1 MIIFLRHAQAE
12 NNAKRILAGRT
23 EGVHLTK
30 TGIEQ
35 AEQIAKYLKPLDI
48 SAIYSSPIERAS
60 HTAEIVAKNN
70 SLDHNLDDRL
80 TEIEMGKFT
89 RMNYDDM
96 FAKYGNI
103 FLKFYENDPVIAEHE
118 VETFPDVQKR
128 VLDMVDHV
136 LKKHNNENVILVTH
150 MDPIKSMLAKVMN
163 LLPETLFELIIANA
177 SLTII
182 KEQDKKFSLSAINAM
197 NIDRYYQTWYP
208 KSSINFKLYRSATQS
223 NDNEQNISIINHH
236 CDFMHNPNN

>member
-12 NNAKRILAGRT
+12 NNTKRILAGRT
-23 EGVHLTK
+23 DGVSLTK
-30 TGIEQ
+30 VGIEQ
-35 AEQIAKYLKPLDI
+35 AQRIAKYLKPLDI

-60 HTAEIVAKNN
+60 HTAEIVAKNR
-70 SLDHNLDDRL
+70 SLEVVLDERL
-80 TEIEMGKFT
+80 TEIDMGKFT

-118 VETFPDVQKR
+118 VETYLHVQRR
-128 VLDMVDHV
+128 VRDMVDHIV
-136 LKKHNNENVILVTH
+136 KKHKNENVILVTH
-150 MDPIKSMLAKVMN
+150 MDPIKSMLSTVMD
-163 LLPETLFELIIANA
+163 LKPKALFELIIANA

-197 NIDRYYQTWYP
+197 DIDRYYQTW
-208 KSSINFKLYRSATQS
+208 
-223 NDNEQNISIINHH
+223 
-236 CDFMHNPNN
+236 

>member
-12 NNAKRILAGRT
+12 NNTKRILAGRT

-30 TGIEQ
+30 AGIEQ
-35 AEQIAKYLKPLDI
+35 AESIAKYLKSLDI

-70 SLDHNLDDRL
+70 SLDYELDDRI
-80 TEIEMGKFT
+80 TEIDMGRFT

-118 VETFPDVQKR
+118 VETFLEVQR
-128 VLDMVDHV
+128 RILDMVTHV
-136 LKKHNNENVILVTH
+136 VKKHKNENVILVTH
-150 MDPIKSMLAKVMN
+150 MDPIKSMLSTVMD
-163 LLPETLFELIIANA
+163 LKPKTLFELIIANA

-182 KEQDKKFSLSAINAM
+182 KEHENKFSLSAINAM
-197 NIDRYYQTWYP
+197 DIDRYYQTW
-208 KSSINFKLYRSATQS
+208 
-223 NDNEQNISIINHH
+223 
-236 CDFMHNPNN
+236 

>member
-12 NNAKRILAGRT
+12 NNTKRILAGRT
-23 EGVHLTK
+23 EGVPLTK

-35 AEQIAKYLKPLDI
+35 AERIAKYLASIDI
-48 SAIYSSPIERAS
+48 SAIYSSPIERAK
-60 HTAEIVAKNN
+60 HTAGIVAKNC
-70 SLDHNLDDRL
+70 SLEEVVIDERL
-80 TEIEMGKFT
+80 TEIDMGKFT

-103 FLKFYENDPVIAEHE
+103 FLKFYENDPVISEHE

-163 LLPETLFELIIANA
+163 LVPQTLFELIIANA

-182 KEQDKKFSLSAINAM
+182 TEQDKKFSLSAINAM
-197 NIDRYYQTWYP
+197 NVDRYDQT
-208 KSSINFKLYRSATQS
+208 
-223 NDNEQNISIINHH
+223 
-236 CDFMHNPNN
+236 C

>member
-12 NNAKRILAGRT
+12 NNTKRILAGRT

-30 TGIEQ
+30 AGIEQ
-35 AEQIAKYLKPLDI
+35 AESIAKYLKSLDI

-70 SLDHNLDDRL
+70 SLDYELDDRI
-80 TEIEMGKFT
+80 TEIDMGRFT

-118 VETFPDVQKR
+118 VETFLEVQR
-128 VLDMVDHV
+128 RILDMVAHV
-136 LKKHNNENVILVTH
+136 VKKHKNENVILVTH
-150 MDPIKSMLAKVMN
+150 MDPIKSMLSIVMD
-163 LLPETLFELIIANA
+163 LKPKTLFELIIANA

-182 KEQDKKFSLSAINAM
+182 KEHENKFSLSAINAM
-197 NIDRYYQTWYP
+197 DIDRYYQTW
-208 KSSINFKLYRSATQS
+208 
-223 NDNEQNISIINHH
+223 
-236 CDFMHNPNN
+236 

>member
-12 NNAKRILAGRT
+12 NNTKRILAGRT
-23 EGVHLTK
+23 EGVPLTK

-35 AEQIAKYLKPLDI
+35 AERISEYLNPLDI
-48 SAIYSSPIERAS
+48 TAIYSSPIERAK
-60 HTAEIVAKNN
+60 HTAEIVANAFDQDTVGVE
-70 SLDHNLDDRL
+70 LDERL
-80 TEIEMGKFT
+80 TEIDMGKFT

-96 FAKYGNI
+96 FAKYGKI

-128 VLDMVDHV
+128 ILDMVDHV
-136 LKKHNNENVILVTH
+136 LKKHKNENVILVTH

-197 NIDRYYQTWYP
+197 NIDRYYQT
-208 KSSINFKLYRSATQS
+208 L
-223 NDNEQNISIINHH
+223 
-236 CDFMHNPNN
+236 

>member
-12 NNAKRILAGRT
+12 NNTKRILAGRT
-23 EGVHLTK
+23 EGVPLTK

-35 AEQIAKYLKPLDI
+35 AERIAKYLKPLDI

-60 HTAEIVAKNN
+60 HTAKIVAKNN
-70 SLDHNLDDRL
+70 SLDCELDDRL
-80 TEIEMGKFT
+80 TEIDMGKFT

-118 VETFPDVQKR
+118 VETFPQVQSR
-128 VLDMVDHV
+128 ILNMVSHIV
-136 LKKHNNENVILVTH
+136 EKHKNENVILVTH
-150 MDPIKSMLAKVMN
+150 MDPIKSMLSTVMD
-163 LLPETLFELIIANA
+163 LRPKALFELIIANA

-197 NIDRYYQTWYP
+197 NIDRYYQTW
-208 KSSINFKLYRSATQS
+208 
-223 NDNEQNISIINHH
+223 
-236 CDFMHNPNN
+236 

>member
-23 EGVHLTK
+23 EGIHLTK

-35 AEQIAKYLKPLDI
+35 AERIAKYLKPLDI

-118 VETFPDVQKR
+118 VETFPEVQSR
-128 VLDMVDHV
+128 ILDMVNHIV
-136 LKKHNNENVILVTH
+136 EKHKNENVILVTH
-150 MDPIKSMLAKVMN
+150 MDPIKSMLSTVMD
-163 LLPETLFELIIANA
+163 LKPKALFELIIANA

-197 NIDRYYQTWYP
+197 NIDRYYQTW
-208 KSSINFKLYRSATQS
+208 
-223 NDNEQNISIINHH
+223 
-236 CDFMHNPNN
+236 

>member
-30 TGIEQ
+30 TGLEQ
-35 AEQIAKYLKPLDI
+35 AERIAKYLKPLDI

-103 FLKFYENDPVIAEHE
+103 FLKFYENDPVIAEQE
-118 VETFPDVQKR
+118 VETFPHVQER
-128 VLDMVDHV
+128 ILGMVNHIV
-136 LKKHNNENVILVTH
+136 EKHKNENVILVTH
-150 MDPIKSMLAKVMN
+150 MDPIKSMLSTVMD
-163 LLPETLFELIIANA
+163 LKPKALFELIIANA

-197 NIDRYYQTWYP
+197 NVDRYYQTW
-208 KSSINFKLYRSATQS
+208 
-223 NDNEQNISIINHH
+223 
-236 CDFMHNPNN
+236 

>member
-12 NNAKRILAGRT
+12 NNTKRILAGRT
-23 EGVHLTK
+23 EGVPLTK

-35 AEQIAKYLKPLDI
+35 AERISEYLKPLDI

-60 HTAEIVAKNN
+60 HTAEIVAKNR
-70 SLDHNLDDRL
+70 SLEVVSDERL
-80 TEIEMGKFT
+80 TEIDMGKFT

-103 FLKFYENDPVIAEHE
+103 FLKFYENDPVISEHE

-128 VLDMVDHV
+128 VLDMVDYV
-136 LKKHNNENVILVTH
+136 LKKHNNANVVLVTH

-177 SLTII
+177 SFTII

-197 NIDRYYQTWYP
+197 NIDRYYQTW
-208 KSSINFKLYRSATQS
+208 
-223 NDNEQNISIINHH
+223 
-236 CDFMHNPNN
+236 

>member
-12 NNAKRILAGRT
+12 NNTKRILAGRT
-23 EGVHLTK
+23 EGVPLTK

-35 AEQIAKYLKPLDI
+35 AERIAKYLASIDI
-48 SAIYSSPIERAS
+48 SAIYSSPIERAR
-60 HTAEIVAKNN
+60 HTAGIVAKNC
-70 SLDHNLDDRL
+70 SLEEVVIDERL
-80 TEIEMGKFT
+80 TEIDMGKFT

-103 FLKFYENDPVIAEHE
+103 FLKFYENDPVISEHE

-128 VLDMVDHV
+128 VLDMVDDV

-150 MDPIKSMLAKVMN
+150 MDPIKSMLATVMD
-163 LLPETLFELIIANA
+163 LKPKILFELIIANA

-182 KEQDKKFSLSAINAM
+182 TEQDKKFSLSAINAM
-197 NIDRYYQTWYP
+197 DIDRYDQTW
-208 KSSINFKLYRSATQS
+208 
-223 NDNEQNISIINHH
+223 
-236 CDFMHNPNN
+236 

>member
-12 NNAKRILAGRT
+12 NNTERILAGRT
-23 EGVHLTK
+23 EGVPLTK

-60 HTAEIVAKNN
+60 HTAKIVAKNR
-70 SLDHNLDDRL
+70 SLEVVLDERL
-80 TEIEMGKFT
+80 TEIDMGKFT

-118 VETFPDVQKR
+118 VETFPNVQRR
-128 VLDMVDHV
+128 VLETVNHV
-136 LKKHNNENVILVTH
+136 VEKHKNENVVLVTH
-150 MDPIKSMLAKVMN
+150 MDPIKSILAMVMD
-163 LLPETLFELIIANA
+163 LKPKTLFELIIANA
-177 SLTII
+177 SITVI
-182 KEQDKKFSLSAINAM
+182 KEYDKKFSLSAINAM
-197 NIDRYYQTWYP
+197 DIDRYDQTW
-208 KSSINFKLYRSATQS
+208 
-223 NDNEQNISIINHH
+223 
-236 CDFMHNPNN
+236 

>member
-12 NNAKRILAGRT
+12 NNTKRILAGRT
-23 EGVHLTK
+23 EGVPLTK

-35 AEQIAKYLKPLDI
+35 AERIAKYLASIDI
-48 SAIYSSPIERAS
+48 SAIYSSPIERAK
-60 HTAEIVAKNN
+60 HTAEIVAKNC
-70 SLDHNLDDRL
+70 SLDVVLDERL
-80 TEIEMGKFT
+80 TEINMGKFT

-103 FLKFYENDPVIAEHE
+103 FLKFYENDPVISEHE

-128 VLDMVDHV
+128 VLEMVDHV

-163 LLPETLFELIIANA
+163 LVPKTLFELIIANA

-182 KEQDKKFSLSAINAM
+182 KEQDKIFSLSAINAM
-197 NIDRYYQTWYP
+197 NVDRYSQTW
-208 KSSINFKLYRSATQS
+208 
-223 NDNEQNISIINHH
+223 
-236 CDFMHNPNN
+236 

>member
-12 NNAKRILAGRT
+12 NNTERILAGRT
-23 EGVHLTK
+23 EGVPLTK

-60 HTAEIVAKNN
+60 HTAKIVAKNR
-70 SLDHNLDDRL
+70 SLEVVLDERL
-80 TEIEMGKFT
+80 TEIDMGKFT
-89 RMNYDDM
+89 RLNYDDM
-96 FAKYGNI
+96 FAKFGNI
-103 FLKFYENDPVIAEHE
+103 FLKVYENDPVISEHE
-118 VETFPDVQKR
+118 VESFPDVQKR
-128 VLDMVDHV
+128 GLDMVEHV

-197 NIDRYYQTWYP
+197 NIDRYYQTW
-208 KSSINFKLYRSATQS
+208 
-223 NDNEQNISIINHH
+223 
-236 CDFMHNPNN
+236 

>member
-70 SLDHNLDDRL
+70 SLDYELDDRL

-89 RMNYDDM
+89 LMNYDDM

-103 FLKFYENDPVIAEHE
+103 FLKFYENDPVIAEQE
-118 VETFPDVQKR
+118 VETFLHVQER
-128 VLDMVDHV
+128 ILDIVNHIV
-136 LKKHNNENVILVTH
+136 EKHKNENVILVTH
-150 MDPIKSMLAKVMN
+150 MDPIKSMLSTVMD
-163 LLPETLFELIIANA
+163 LKPKTLFELIIANA

-182 KEQDKKFSLSAINAM
+182 KEHENKFSLSAINAM
-197 NIDRYYQTWYP
+197 NIDRYYQTW
-208 KSSINFKLYRSATQS
+208 
-223 NDNEQNISIINHH
+223 
-236 CDFMHNPNN
+236 

>member
-12 NNAKRILAGRT
+12 NNTKRILAGRT

-60 HTAEIVAKNN
+60 HTAKIIAKNR
-70 SLDHNLDDRL
+70 SLEVVLDERL
-80 TEIEMGKFT
+80 TEIDMGKFT

-136 LKKHNNENVILVTH
+136 LKKHKNENVILVTH
-150 MDPIKSMLAKVMN
+150 MDPIKSMLSTVMD
-163 LLPETLFELIIANA
+163 LKPKALFELIIANA

-197 NIDRYYQTWYP
+197 NIDRYYQTW
-208 KSSINFKLYRSATQS
+208 
-223 NDNEQNISIINHH
+223 
-236 CDFMHNPNN
+236 

>member
-12 NNAKRILAGRT
+12 NNTKRILAGRT
-23 EGVHLTK
+23 EGVPLTK

-35 AEQIAKYLKPLDI
+35 AEQIAKYLAPIDI
-48 SAIYSSPIERAS
+48 SAIYSSPIERAK
-60 HTAEIVAKNN
+60 HTAEITAKNC
-70 SLDHNLDDRL
+70 SLDVVLDERL
-80 TEIEMGKFT
+80 TEIDMGKFT

-103 FLKFYENDPVIAEHE
+103 FLKFYENDPVIAKHE

-136 LKKHNNENVILVTH
+136 VKKHNNENVILVTH

-163 LLPETLFELIIANA
+163 LVPETLFELIIANA

-182 KEQDKKFSLSAINAM
+182 KEQDKTFSLSAINAM
-197 NIDRYYQTWYP
+197 NVDRYYQTW
-208 KSSINFKLYRSATQS
+208 
-223 NDNEQNISIINHH
+223 
-236 CDFMHNPNN
+236 

>member
-12 NNAKRILAGRT
+12 NNTKRILAGRT

-35 AEQIAKYLKPLDI
+35 AERIAKYLATIDI
-48 SAIYSSPIERAS
+48 SAIYSSPIERAK
-60 HTAEIVAKNN
+60 HTAEIVAKSC
-70 SLDHNLDDRL
+70 SLDVVLDERL
-80 TEIEMGKFT
+80 TEIDMGKFT

-103 FLKFYENDPVIAEHE
+103 FLKFYENDPVISEHE

-128 VLDMVDHV
+128 VLEMVDHV

-163 LLPETLFELIIANA
+163 LVPKTLFELIIANA

-182 KEQDKKFSLSAINAM
+182 KEQDKIFSLSAINAM
-197 NIDRYYQTWYP
+197 NVDRYSQTW
-208 KSSINFKLYRSATQS
+208 
-223 NDNEQNISIINHH
+223 
-236 CDFMHNPNN
+236 

>member
-12 NNAKRILAGRT
+12 NNTKRILAGRT
-23 EGVHLTK
+23 KGVHLTK

-35 AEQIAKYLKPLDI
+35 AEQIAKYLEPFDI

-60 HTAEIVAKNN
+60 HTAEIVAKNR
-70 SLDHNLDDRL
+70 SLEVVLDERL
-80 TEIEMGKFT
+80 TEIDMGKFT

-197 NIDRYYQTWYP
+197 NIDRYYQTW
-208 KSSINFKLYRSATQS
+208 
-223 NDNEQNISIINHH
+223 
-236 CDFMHNPNN
+236 

>member
-23 EGVHLTK
+23 EGIHLTK

-80 TEIEMGKFT
+80 TEIDMGKFT

-118 VETFPDVQKR
+118 VETFPQVQSR
-128 VLDMVDHV
+128 ILDMVNHIV
-136 LKKHNNENVILVTH
+136 EKHKNENVILVTH
-150 MDPIKSMLAKVMN
+150 MDPIKSMLSTVMG
-163 LLPETLFELIIANA
+163 LKPKTLFELIIANA

-197 NIDRYYQTWYP
+197 NIDRYYQTW
-208 KSSINFKLYRSATQS
+208 
-223 NDNEQNISIINHH
+223 
-236 CDFMHNPNN
+236 

>member
-35 AEQIAKYLKPLDI
+35 AEQIIKYLKPLDI

-60 HTAEIVAKNN
+60 HTAEIVAKNC
-70 SLDHNLDDRL
+70 SLKVVLDERL

-118 VETFPDVQKR
+118 VETFPDVQNR

-136 LKKHNNENVILVTH
+136 LKKHKNENVILVTH
-150 MDPIKSMLAKVMN
+150 MDPIKSMLSTVMDLKPN
-163 LLPETLFELIIANA
+163 TLFELIIANA

-197 NIDRYYQTWYP
+197 DVDRYYQTW
-208 KSSINFKLYRSATQS
+208 
-223 NDNEQNISIINHH
+223 
-236 CDFMHNPNN
+236 